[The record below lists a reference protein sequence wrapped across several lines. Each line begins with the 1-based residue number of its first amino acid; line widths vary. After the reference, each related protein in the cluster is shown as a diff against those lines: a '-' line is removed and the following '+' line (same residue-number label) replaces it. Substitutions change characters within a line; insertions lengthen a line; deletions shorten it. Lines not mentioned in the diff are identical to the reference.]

1 MLLDTS
7 DCDSVVLEAE
17 SLMLV
22 MDECLPTPYREAN
35 LLPERGM
42 MVTVPMVVLESNRDV
57 Q

>member
-22 MDECLPTPYREAN
+22 MNECLPTPNREAN

-42 MVTVPMVVLESNRDV
+42 MVTVPMVVLESD
-57 Q
+57 

>member
-22 MDECLPTPYREAN
+22 MDECLPTPNREAN